1 VQYLVPSDA
10 VSFAEYCAQLTRK
23 SRSNFY
29 YSFLFLSK
37 AKRQA
42 IYAVYAFCRS
52 VDDVADSN
60 APEREKQLLLDEW
73 RRELDRCYEGK
84 AQHPITVKLAQSI
97 QQFPIPK
104 QRFEELIA
112 GVEMDL
118 TQHRYPTFCE
128 LYEYCYRVAGVVGL
142 MCIEIFG
149 YRNPQAKDYA
159 VNLGVA
165 LQLTNIMRDLK
176 GDAERGR
183 IYLPQEEL
191 ARFGYREEELLQGA
205 YTPAFIELMR
215 FAGNRARAYFHH
227 ARQLLA
233 EEDRHALV
241 AAEIMGAIYYRLLE
255 TIEASHYRVFDRTMT
270 LPTSYKLWIALSIWT
285 RTTCGSRHR

>member
-1 VQYLVPSDA
+1 M
-10 VSFAEYCAQLTRK
+10 SFAKYCAQLTRK

-37 AKRQA
+37 EKRQA

-52 VDDVADSN
+52 VDDVADGEASDHD
-60 APEREKQLLLDEW
+60 KQRLLDDW
-73 RRELDRCYEGK
+73 RRELERCYKGE
-84 AQHPITVKLAQSI
+84 AQHPITVKLAQSL
-97 QQFPIPK
+97 QRFPIPR
-104 QRFEELIA
+104 QYFEELIA

-118 TQHRYPTFCE
+118 THTRYVTFGE

-149 YRNPQAKDYA
+149 YRNPTAREYA
-159 VNLGVA
+159 IALGVA

-183 IYLPQEEL
+183 IYLPLEDL
-191 ARFGYREEELLQGA
+191 ARVGYREEELLHHA
-205 YTPAFIELMR
+205 YTPAFIELMGV
-215 FAGNRARAYFHH
+215 AGDRARQYFHQ
-227 ARQLLA
+227 ARQLLT
-233 EEDRHALV
+233 EEDRRSLV

-255 TIEASHYRVFDRTMT
+255 TIEAQRYQVFDRTIT
-270 LPTSYKLWIALSIWT
+270 LPTSHKLWIALSIWARST
-285 RTTCGSRHR
+285 RHAIFL

>member
-1 VQYLVPSDA
+1 
-10 VSFAEYCAQLTRK
+10 VSFAKYCAQLTRK

-37 AKRQA
+37 EKRQA

-52 VDDVADSN
+52 VDDVADGN
-60 APEREKQLLLDEW
+60 ASDHDKQMLLDDW
-73 RRELDRCYEGK
+73 RRELERCYKGE
-84 AQHPITVKLAQSI
+84 AQHPITVKLAQSL
-97 QQFPIPK
+97 QHFPIP
-104 QRFEELIA
+104 REYFEELIA

-118 TQHRYPTFCE
+118 THTRYSTFGE

-149 YRNPQAKDYA
+149 YRNLKAKEYA
-159 VNLGVA
+159 ITLGLA

-183 IYLPQEEL
+183 IYLPLEDL
-191 ARFGYREEELLQGA
+191 ARFGYREEELFQRA
-205 YTPAFIELMR
+205 YTPAFIELMG
-215 FAGNRARAYFHH
+215 FAGGRARQYFHQAH
-227 ARQLLA
+227 QLLT
-233 EEDRHALV
+233 EEDQRSLL

-255 TIEASHYRVFDRTMT
+255 TIEAQRYQVFDRIIT
-270 LPTSYKLWIALSIWT
+270 LPTSRKLWIALSIWV
-285 RTTCGSRHR
+285 RSSRRAIML

>member
-1 VQYLVPSDA
+1 V

-37 AKRQA
+37 EKRQA

-52 VDDVADSN
+52 VDDVADGS
-60 APEREKQLLLDEW
+60 APRHEKQRLLDVW
-73 RRELDRCYEGK
+73 RRELDRCYDGK
-84 AQHPITVKLAQSI
+84 PEHPITVKLAQSM
-97 QQFPIPK
+97 QRFPIPK
-104 QRFEELIA
+104 EHFEELIA

-118 TQHRYPTFCE
+118 TQHRYPTFNE

-149 YRNPQAKDYA
+149 YRNPKAKDYA

-176 GDAERGR
+176 VDADRGR

-191 ARFGYREEELLQGA
+191 VRFGYREEELVRSV
-205 YTPAFIELMR
+205 YTPAFFELMR
-215 FAGNRARAYFHH
+215 FAGSRARQYFQQ

-233 EEDRHALV
+233 EEDRRSLL

-255 TIEASHYRVFDRTMT
+255 TMEASRYRVFDRTIT
-270 LPTSYKLWIALSIWT
+270 LPTSHKLWIALSIWA
-285 RTTCGSRHR
+285 RSTCRAMRP

>member
-1 VQYLVPSDA
+1 

-29 YSFLFLSK
+29 YAFLFLAK
-37 AKRQA
+37 EKRQA
-42 IYAVYAFCRS
+42 MYAVYAFCRS
-52 VDDVADSN
+52 VDDIADGS
-60 APEREKQLLLDEW
+60 ASVREKEMLLDNW

-84 AQHPITVKLAQSI
+84 PQHPITVKLAQSI
-97 QQFPIPK
+97 EKFPIPK
-104 QRFEELIA
+104 EYFQELLA

-118 TQHRYPTFCE
+118 FHHRYPTFRE

-149 YRNPQAKDYA
+149 YRNPKAKDYA

-176 GDAERGR
+176 VDADRGR

-191 ARFGYREEELLQGA
+191 ERFGYRDEELLRAA
-205 YTPAFIELMR
+205 YTPAFIELMG
-215 FAGNRARAYFHH
+215 FAGARARQYFQH

-233 EEDRHALV
+233 EEDRRSLL

-255 TIEASHYRVFDRTMT
+255 TIEIAHYRVFDRTIT
-270 LPTSYKLWIALSIWT
+270 LPTSYKLWIALSIWA
-285 RTTCGSRHR
+285 RTTCGTLLR

>member
-1 VQYLVPSDA
+1 MLGGA
-10 VSFAEYCAQLTRK
+10 VGFADYCSQLTSK

-37 AKRQA
+37 PKREA
-42 IYAVYAFCRS
+42 MYAVYAFCRS
-52 VDDVADSN
+52 VDDVADGS
-60 APEREKQLLLDEW
+60 APVRDKQMLLDEW
-73 RRELDRCYEGK
+73 RRELDRCFEGK
-84 AQHPITVKLAQSI
+84 PQHPITRKLAQSM
-97 QQFPIPK
+97 QRFPLPK
-104 QRFEELIA
+104 EHFEELIA

-118 TQHRYPTFCE
+118 IHSRYPTFHE

-149 YRNPQAKDYA
+149 YHNPKTKDYA

-176 GDAERGR
+176 VDAERGR
-183 IYLPQEEL
+183 IYLPQDEL
-191 ARFGYREEELLQGA
+191 LRFGYREDELLRGA
-205 YTPAFIELMR
+205 YTPAFFELMR
-215 FAGNRARAYFHH
+215 FAGSRARQYFHN

-233 EEDRHALV
+233 AEDRRSLF

-255 TIEASHYRVFDRTMT
+255 SIEASRYRVFDHTIT
-270 LPTSYKLWIALSIWT
+270 LPTSHKLWIALSIWARST
-285 RTTCGSRHR
+285 WGSVRR